1 MMERRLARFTAFFT
15 CACSLFA
22 YVAVWFL
29 PVLEQRIADFS
40 ASIRQD
46 QLAREERYAILEKMS
61 GLEIMDYNTQQVQEQ
76 AEKEMEEQKK
86 SCLRRREAKAEK
98 GRGDRHYPPDATGAA
113 VGRRRFQCG
122 NYPKPCAAPDQH
134 SDSRCG

>member
-86 SCLRRREAKAEK
+86 AVSEGEK
-98 GRGDRHYPPDATGAA
+98 
-113 VGRRRFQCG
+113 
-122 NYPKPCAAPDQH
+122 PKPKKEEVIVITHQMQLELPSGDIQLLL
-134 SDSRCG
+134 